1 MMCALTTI
9 VTAISLLFLL
19 VPVGRKSNTFPGN
32 MTLALGCHSTS
43 FVLTDL
49 DSNICQLKLA
59 NQSETLVV
67 LDECGYFCYNRN
79 NSSISYS
86 ESHLKMIQS
95 TEEFHDPV
103 FFPKDW
109 SLNVSCSKTPER
121 EETCIVDTQSSGT
134 AGSRNLTLGLIAPI
148 NATNMFN
155 ISWMAMDDSQQKMNN
170 IQCPSRQKLN
180 YQDFINQTDNNN
192 NMVDPF
198 CVPQCIVRVNRS
210 DLCSNLAGE
219 EIFNPQL
226 TFGLYMLLR
235 AMFDMSCGVLDLF
248 VGASVALTNEVG
260 GDYGF
265 QRMFGFI
272 GVAIFSP
279 ISGALIDHFTSSAQ
293 GNTYKVIHML
303 KPIFQYHNQYLCY
316 HFHHI
321 INQAGFLSFRWTLWN
336 CSHRDVDDQ
345 S

>member
-1 MMCALTTI
+1 MQVMMSVLTTI
-9 VTAISLLFLL
+9 VTAITLLFLL
-19 VPVGRKSNTFPGN
+19 VPVGRKSNTFPVN
-32 MTLALGCHSTS
+32 MTLAMGCHSTS

-49 DSNICQLKLA
+49 DSNICHLKLA
-59 NQSETLVV
+59 NQSETRVELE
-67 LDECGYFCYNRN
+67 ECGYFCYNRN
-79 NSSISYS
+79 NSSTSYS

-109 SLNVSCSKTPER
+109 SLNVSCSKTMDR
-121 EETCIVDTQSSGT
+121 EETCIVDTQSSDT

-155 ISWMAMDDSQQKMNN
+155 ISWMAMDDNQPKMNN
-170 IQCPSRQKLN
+170 IQCTLPSRQKLN
-180 YQDFINQTDNNN
+180 YQDLINQTENNN

-198 CVPQCIVRVNRS
+198 CLPQCIVRVNRS

-293 GNTYKVIHML
+293 GNI
-303 KPIFQYHNQYLCY
+303 
-316 HFHHI
+316 
-321 INQAGFLSFRWTLWN
+321 R
-336 CSHRDVDDQ
+336 
-345 S
+345 

>member
-19 VPVGRKSNTFPGN
+19 VPVGRKSNTFPVN
-32 MTLALGCHSTS
+32 MTLAMGCHSTS

-59 NQSETLVV
+59 NQSETRVV
-67 LDECGYFCYNRN
+67 LDECGYVCYNRTQ
-79 NSSISYS
+79 SSENQPDLLLKQEIS
-86 ESHLKMIQS
+86 LS
-95 TEEFHDPV
+95 TQEFRDPV

-109 SLNVSCSKTPER
+109 SLNVSCSKTPEG

-155 ISWMAMDDSQQKMNN
+155 ISWMAMDDSQPKMNN
-170 IQCPSRQKLN
+170 IQCTLPSRQKLN
-180 YQDFINQTDNNN
+180 YQDLINQTENNN

-198 CVPQCIVRVNRS
+198 CLPQCIVRVNRS
-210 DLCSNLAGE
+210 ELCSNLAGE

-293 GNTYKVIHML
+293 GNI
-303 KPIFQYHNQYLCY
+303 
-316 HFHHI
+316 
-321 INQAGFLSFRWTLWN
+321 R
-336 CSHRDVDDQ
+336 
-345 S
+345 